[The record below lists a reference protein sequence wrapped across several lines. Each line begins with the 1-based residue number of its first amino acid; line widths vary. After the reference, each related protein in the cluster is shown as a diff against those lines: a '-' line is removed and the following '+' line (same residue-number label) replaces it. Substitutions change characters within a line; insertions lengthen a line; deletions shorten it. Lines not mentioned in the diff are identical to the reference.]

1 MASFTK
7 QLAVGVD
14 EADAELRA
22 DLIASW
28 LLGIAVMRRIV
39 GRPPLKD
46 ATAEQLAR
54 YFVPAIDHT
63 DATDATAPRPNP
75 SSEDPPKGSCGFTK
89 T

>member
-1 MASFTK
+1 MSTT
-7 QLAVGVD
+7 
-14 EADAELRA
+14 A
-22 DLIASW
+22 DLRPRATKPGVS
-28 LLGIAVMRRIV
+28 LARRRNAVMRRIV